1 MTNDSTSL
9 GWEVPCDQEFTL
21 SITIGSNTYRMKT
34 GQLTNSTGTV
44 CTSLVKAWADP
55 AIRTYLLG
63 SPFVTTAYIV
73 YNAQQDQT
81 GDQLGLAPRR
91 DDTVIIINQGVPTEV
106 LIAAV
111 VGSVCGVGLI
121 ATVLLFFLYRQRKAS
136 RDPKTLAKTPDDE
149 KFKVEP
155 FTANAPPNSST
166 PMLSSSTKQTGYI
179 LEQGPIGG
187 EPSEG
192 SELGSELRPQSAD
205 RKEPIRPP
213 NLTLLRQ
220 SQISEASVLSPELS
234 PHQELGVRRSPGRS
248 GSLSHSYHSFYGA
261 RVPSVVI
268 SPEPVSEQ
276 PQDLGVAESVPPP
289 PYSRP
294 EEGTQATADPANP
307 LPSVREK
314 H

>member
-1 MTNDSTSL
+1 
-9 GWEVPCDQEFTL
+9 
-21 SITIGSNTYRMKT
+21 MKT

-63 SPFVTTAYIV
+63 APFATTAYIV

-81 GDQLGLAPRR
+81 GDQIGVAPRK

-106 LIAAV
+106 LIAAI

-121 ATVLLFFLYRQRKAS
+121 ATVVLFFLYRQRKVSHA
-136 RDPKTLAKTPDDE
+136 PKTLTKAPDDE

-192 SELGSELRPQSAD
+192 SEMGSELSPQSAD
-205 RKEPIRPP
+205 RKVRPP

-234 PHQELGVRRSPGRS
+234 PNQELGVRRSPGRS

-261 RVPSVVI
+261 RVPSVFI
-268 SPEPVSEQ
+268 PPEPVSEQ
-276 PQDLGVAESVPPP
+276 PQDPGVVPPP

-294 EEGTQATADPANP
+294 EEGTQAIAGPPSP
-307 LPSVREK
+307 LSSMREK

>member
-9 GWEVPCDQEFTL
+9 SWEVPCDQEFTL

-34 GQLTNSTGTV
+34 GHLTNSTGTV

-63 SPFVTTAYIV
+63 APFATTAYIV
-73 YNAQQDQT
+73 YDAQKNQT
-81 GDQLGLAPRR
+81 GDQIGVAPRP
-91 DDTVIIINQGVPTEV
+91 DDAVIIINQGMPTEV
-106 LIAAV
+106 VIAAV
-111 VGSVCGVGLI
+111 MGTVCGVGLI
-121 ATVLLFFLYRQRKAS
+121 VTVLLFFLYRQRKDS
-136 RDPKTLAKTPDDE
+136 HPPKTLTKAPDKE
-149 KFKVEP
+149 KSKVEP

-166 PMLSSSTKQTGYI
+166 PMLSSPTRQTGYI

-192 SELGSELRPQSAD
+192 SELRSEPRRQSAD
-205 RKEPIRPP
+205 RTERIRPP

-220 SQISEASVLSPELS
+220 SQISEAPVLSPELS
-234 PHQELGVRRSPGRS
+234 PQRSPGRS
-248 GSLSHSYHSFYGA
+248 GSLSQSYHSFYGE
-261 RVPSVVI
+261 RVPSVFI
-268 SPEPVSEQ
+268 APEPVSEQ
-276 PQDLGVAESVPPP
+276 PRSPGVAKSV

-294 EEGTQATADPANP
+294 LSGTQGIPGPANP
-307 LPSVREK
+307 LSSVREN